1 VAERIQ
7 KELALPFNL
16 NENEVF
22 TSTSIG
28 IAFSSQGYD
37 QPEQLLRDADIAMY
51 RAKTR
56 KARYEVF
63 DTTMHHRAV
72 VLLQLETDLRRAIK
86 REEFRFTTSRLCH
99 W

>member
-1 VAERIQ
+1 
-7 KELALPFNL
+7 
-16 NENEVF
+16 VF

-51 RAKTR
+51 RAKTLG

-72 VLLQLETDLRRAIK
+72 ALAVGDRSAA
-86 REEFRFTTSRLCH
+86 CD
-99 W
+99 